1 MSKIPEAARPAV
13 RAIVKL
19 SVDKKKSPEAKA
31 DAKVLKT
38 RLRSLKK
45 SNKTWWIILTLLLA
59 GSVAAAE
66 KFGAENSSKGKI
78 VKPSKALATFSNQ
91 AGKTFSSASESYGP
105 WLAKAA
111 NQAKAY
117 GATMVHGP
125 ENAQGKRIGFSARV
139 ASGKS
144 RLHTYAMSHVP
155 KWST

>member
-45 SNKTWWIILTLLLA
+45 SNKTWWIVLTLLLA

-66 KFGAENSSKGKI
+66 KYSNH
-78 VKPSKALATFSNQ
+78 KPSKALATFANQ
-91 AGKTFSSASESYGP
+91 AGSTYKSVSAEAGP
-105 WLAKAA
+105 WLSKKA

-117 GATMVHGP
+117 GANLVHGP
-125 ENAQGKRIGFSARV
+125 AVKPNRTRPGFSARV
-139 ASGKS
+139 GGVVNRA
-144 RLHTYAMSHVP
+144 RSHLP
-155 KWST
+155 KWSK